1 MDDKNYFLCKAK
13 VYEQTERWD
22 DMAESMVKVAE
33 FKHGLTT
40 EERDLFSVAFKNSIG
55 PKRSALKIIS
65 GIGDKTDTPE
75 KLDIIQE
82 LKDKVAQEVRD
93 ICNNVQNEID
103 TNIIPVD
110 VTLSIP
116 LLRKG
121 DYYQYLVEVTTDDIS
136 KKQAM
141 EKCQKQYQV
150 AFDIALD
157 NLSPIHPLRLALALN
172 VSLFYYEI
180 LNLPERACGL
190 AETAFNAAIAE
201 VDDKRE
207 DYCKDS
213 TAIMQ
218 QLRDNLTLWDD
229 TSAAN
234 SSMCG
239 GGGMKGG

>member
-82 LKDKVAQEVRD
+82 LKDKVKHSL
-93 ICNNVQNEID
+93 IKPNIHHFYNILNEID

-218 QLRDNLTLWDD
+218 QLRDNLTLWDGD
-229 TSAAN
+229 KPTFPLRT
-234 SSMCG
+234 
-239 GGGMKGG
+239 

>member
-103 TNIIPVD
+103 TNIIPVEQH
-110 VTLSIP
+110 VG
-116 LLRKG
+116 KG

-218 QLRDNLTLWDD
+218 QLRDNLTLWEPDQ
-229 TSAAN
+229 TQF
-234 SSMCG
+234 
-239 GGGMKGG
+239 

>member
-103 TNIIPVD
+103 TNIIPVEQH
-110 VTLSIP
+110 VGKVCFFLQNEGR
-116 LLRKG
+116 LLPVPG
-121 DYYQYLVEVTTDDIS
+121 
-136 KKQAM
+136 
-141 EKCQKQYQV
+141 
-150 AFDIALD
+150 
-157 NLSPIHPLRLALALN
+157 
-172 VSLFYYEI
+172 
-180 LNLPERACGL
+180 
-190 AETAFNAAIAE
+190 
-201 VDDKRE
+201 
-207 DYCKDS
+207 
-213 TAIMQ
+213 
-218 QLRDNLTLWDD
+218 
-229 TSAAN
+229 
-234 SSMCG
+234 
-239 GGGMKGG
+239 

>member
-218 QLRDNLTLWDD
+218 QLRDNLTLWGIVQV
-229 TSAAN
+229 
-234 SSMCG
+234 CVV
-239 GGGMKGG
+239 KGGDIMA

>member
-218 QLRDNLTLWDD
+218 QLRDNLTLWE
-229 TSAAN
+229 TRFGQN
-234 SSMCG
+234 S
-239 GGGMKGG
+239 